1 LPKPNRP
8 LSTTCIFFGY
18 ELKLTI
24 HHFGFGR
31 GGFAK
36 NQPCHSKGGKAFSRK
51 DPYMPTIKIDNKDYD
66 TDTLSTEA
74 KQQLQMLSI
83 TESEINR
90 LQAQLAIAQT
100 ARISYANALKAA
112 LPAIGGSDTIKL

>member
-1 LPKPNRP
+1 
-8 LSTTCIFFGY
+8 
-18 ELKLTI
+18 
-24 HHFGFGR
+24 
-31 GGFAK
+31 
-36 NQPCHSKGGKAFSRK
+36 
-51 DPYMPTIKIDNKDYD
+51 MPTIKIDNKDYD
-66 TDTLSTEA
+66 TDTLSNEA

-90 LQAQLAIAQT
+90 LQAQRAIAQT